1 MFFLVLI
8 MLKTRFNE
16 KLIFYLLLAGI
27 SSYLLSLFLLQLFFG
42 LLSVLWLIEKTSEK
56 KKALTTFALFIL
68 IFGVVRVIAIIFS
81 QYPASSIHSLYK
93 EALFYLSFFA
103 LSFYLKALPLE
114 KVIKAAYCFALA
126 AIAMALLGLVLF
138 NLKMVERTETFT
150 TGYATFSSYM
160 ITALGFQLILP
171 YNKSKKY
178 NWILWSLGTSIMLA
192 AIVTSMGRTNIAI
205 AGLLIVAALFLKKFT
220 IKSALLILLV
230 TALISVLS
238 FQNNKTE
245 LTNRVENPTAF
256 SDRDIIFRA
265 AKALVF
271 EHPVIG
277 FGTKTFHDIFPYKD
291 QLADKG
297 VGSWHNDFIQ
307 IYFESGL
314 LGLISFLLLIFSVWY
329 FNIKFL
335 RKLKDDEDLKNIGFA
350 VLLGFT
356 ALVLSS
362 LTAGFI
368 NSPVL
373 AIVFSFLIAL
383 LSSVVYHSKVLNIQ
397 LIKKS

>member
-1 MFFLVLI
+1 

-16 KLIFYLLLAGI
+16 NLIFYLLLAGI

-42 LLSVLWLIEKTSEK
+42 VLSVLWLLEKLSEK
-56 KKALTTFALFIL
+56 KKALTTFALLIL
-68 IFGVVRVIAIIFS
+68 IFGAVRVIAIVFS

-114 KVIKAAYCFALA
+114 KVIKVSYCFAIA
-126 AIAMALLGLVLF
+126 AIAMALLGLILF
-138 NLKMVERTETFT
+138 NLKVVARTETFT
-150 TGYATFSSYM
+150 TGYATFSSYL

-171 YNKSKKY
+171 YNKNKKY
-178 NWILWSLGTSIMLA
+178 NWILWSLGTSIMLS
-192 AIVTSMGRTNIAI
+192 AIITSMGRTNIVI
-205 AGLLIVAALFLKKFT
+205 AGIIIVAALFLKKFT
-220 IKSALLILLV
+220 VKSALVILSI
-230 TALISVLS
+230 TALISFLS
-238 FQNNKTE
+238 FQNNTTE
-245 LTNRVENPTAF
+245 ITNRVENPTAF
-256 SDRDIIFRA
+256 SDRNILFSA
-265 AKALVF
+265 AKELIF

-277 FGTKTFHDIFPYKD
+277 FGPKTFHDIFPYRD

-314 LGLISFLLLIFSVWY
+314 LGLISFLLIIFAAWY

-335 RKLKDDEDLKNIGFA
+335 RKLKDEEDLKNIGFA

-373 AIVFSFLIAL
+373 AIVLSFLIAL
-383 LSSVVYHSKVLNIQ
+383 LSSIVYHSNVFNIQ
-397 LIKKS
+397 VFKKL